1 MRKLAIVTA
10 GLTALAVLPF
20 EASAR
25 VVTTSGTHLPSATI
39 NCAAAAATLRPYN
52 LEQPRTRP
60 HVPLGL
66 LPMPLEPPQ
75 VVSQVHLN

>member
-52 LEQPRTRP
+52 LEQPRQLARMCRWVYYRCPWNPRRWCRKCT
-60 HVPLGL
+60 
-66 LPMPLEPPQ
+66 
-75 VVSQVHLN
+75 